1 MFTLTPTAATA
12 LDELR
17 RQQQLPA
24 SYGIR
29 VSARPTPD
37 GQVGVQLGFAEG
49 PDPTDAVQEQH
60 GTMVFVAQEVAEPL
74 SEVALDANLSAS
86 SNGDSPPELLL
97 RPQQPGD
104 A

>member
-1 MFTLTPTAATA
+1 MFTLTPTAASA

-29 VSARPTPD
+29 VSAGPTAD
-37 GQVGVQLGFAEG
+37 GQLGVQLGFAEG
-49 PDPTDAVQEQH
+49 PAATDSVHEQH
-60 GTMVFVAQEVAEPL
+60 GTKVFVSEEVVEPL
-74 SEVALDANLSAS
+74 SEITLDADLSAA
-86 SNGDSPPELLL
+86 NDGDAPPELML
-97 RPQQPGD
+97 RPQQPGE